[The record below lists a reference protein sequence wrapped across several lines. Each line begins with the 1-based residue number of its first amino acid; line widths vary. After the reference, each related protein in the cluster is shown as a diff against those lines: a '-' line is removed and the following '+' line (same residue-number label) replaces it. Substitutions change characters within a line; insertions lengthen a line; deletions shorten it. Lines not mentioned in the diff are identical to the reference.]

1 MEKNYILFFMT
12 FLILILILY
21 FLGYRIMRLFHTN
34 NQILLDR
41 INNLN
46 QKITNS
52 DIIHK
57 SINNSNSNKLNSNRL
72 NNSNLVNIEIPNW
85 QEKVNNHMNYKNGN
99 PLMYPEKQKELYN
112 DL

>member
-21 FLGYRIMRLFHTN
+21 FLGYRIMKLFHTN

-57 SINNSNSNKLNSNRL
+57 SINDNNRLNYNNRL
-72 NNSNLVNIEIPNW
+72 NNGNLVNIEIPNW
-85 QEKVNNHMNYKNGN
+85 ENKVNNHMNYKNGN

>member
-57 SINNSNSNKLNSNRL
+57 SINNSNRLNNGNRL
-72 NNSNLVNIEIPNW
+72 NSSNLVNIEIPNW
-85 QEKVNNHMNYKNGN
+85 ENKVNNHMNYKNGN
-99 PLMYPEKQKELYN
+99 PLMYHEKQKELYN

>member
-1 MEKNYILFFMT
+1 
-12 FLILILILY
+12 
-21 FLGYRIMRLFHTN
+21 MRLFHTN

-57 SINNSNSNKLNSNRL
+57 SINNSNRLNNGNRL
-72 NNSNLVNIEIPNW
+72 NNNNRLNSSNLVNIEIPNW
-85 QEKVNNHMNYKNGN
+85 ENKVNNHMNYKNGN